1 MIAAVSPAKLRK
13 AQRLAHLLAAAGLLG
28 YVYAPLETE
37 LRDVVRFAVFPA
49 LALTGIAMWQA
60 PRIRRISRR
69 SRRSPQ
75 WRGRSH
81 PQQEEGMDGCNSA
94 SSMST

>member
-1 MIAAVSPAKLRK
+1 MSAAVSPAKLRR
-13 AQRLAHLLAAAGLLG
+13 AQRRAHLLAAAGLLA

-69 SRRSPQ
+69 SRRSP
-75 WRGRSH
+75 RGAIDHTRNKRKDWTDAT
-81 PQQEEGMDGCNSA
+81 PRA
-94 SSMST
+94 R